1 MGPMLS
7 AGAPR
12 PAGNFPRGMVPVTL
26 DGLVKRFGTVTAVD
40 RVTAEAPAGALTFLL
55 GPSGCGK
62 TTVLRMV
69 AGFLDPDAGAVRFG
83 ARDMA
88 GVPSERRACGMVF
101 QGYALWPHM
110 TVERNVAFGLEV
122 RGVAKDELRHR
133 VGEALERVRLSGLGA
148 RRPNELSGGQQQRV
162 ALARAIVYR
171 PDVLLLDEPLSNLD
185 ARLRAEMRS
194 EIRRTVTE
202 LGITAIYVTH
212 DQQEALS
219 MADRVVLMRDGRVE
233 QAGGPRDLY
242 ERPRN
247 RFVAGFLGDAN
258 FLEATTEGGAGTS
271 PRALR
276 TAAGTM
282 TSAAARDLPAGSAV
296 LACVRPEA
304 LRLHPDA
311 AVPAGTPALR
321 GVVAES
327 AYFGEIARHRV
338 DCAGTQLLVAEL
350 NPRHLGR
357 RGEPV
362 AVTADPE
369 QVTVVER

>member
-1 MGPMLS
+1 
-7 AGAPR
+7 
-12 PAGNFPRGMVPVTL
+12 
-26 DGLVKRFGTVTAVD
+26 
-40 RVTAEAPAGALTFLL
+40 
-55 GPSGCGK
+55 
-62 TTVLRMV
+62 
-69 AGFLDPDAGAVRFG
+69 
-83 ARDMA
+83 
-88 GVPSERRACGMVF
+88 
-101 QGYALWPHM
+101 M

-194 EIRRTVTE
+194 EIRRTVTD

-258 FLEATTEGGAGTS
+258 FLEATTEGPICRG
-271 PRALR
+271 PRTIR
-276 TAAGTM
+276 T
-282 TSAAARDLPAGSAV
+282 PAGSIETMNAAEDPSGSV
-296 LACVRPEA
+296 RLACIRHEA
-304 LRLHPDA
+304 LVIRA
-311 AVPAGTPALR
+311 AADVPSGEPALR
-321 GVVAES
+321 GVVRES
-327 AYFGEIARHRV
+327 TFLGDHERHVV
-338 DCAGTQLLVAEL
+338 DCSGIAVVVVEW
-350 NPRHLGR
+350 NPRQLGR

-362 AVTADPE
+362 ALTVKPE
-369 QVTVVER
+369 QVAMLDGP